1 MLKSRSVRAAA
12 VALGATALL
21 ALAACS
27 PPVAPPVERTQQPLP
42 AACPSGGGPV
52 TPPATVGV
60 GPRLTVLVPPANY
73 QPGVKYPLLVSFHP
87 FLLDQTSWENYSL
100 LGHNASARGYWT
112 LIPRGSDPGPRWSA
126 AGGPDYGVD
135 DVGYIDD
142 LIVNTASTVCVD
154 RDRIFAAG
162 FSAGAAMSVGL
173 SCELP
178 WRFRAVVASGGSNLT
193 SVCPGVG
200 PTDALIIHGTADGFA
215 PLDGNTSAP
224 VPPKG
229 ITVDSVVANFA
240 VRNGCGATPTP
251 VVKTPT
257 VTRQV
262 YSCSGQR
269 LEYWPVQGMG
279 HTWASAAFP
288 LDLVTGPTDTTFSA
302 TKEALDFFDAS

>member
-1 MLKSRSVRAAA
+1 MRTFGPVRAALVA
-12 VALGATALL
+12 VGAVALL
-21 ALAACS
+21 ALSACT
-27 PPVAPPVERTQQPLP
+27 PMETPLGTRTQKALP
-42 AACPSGGGPV
+42 ATCPAGGGPA
-52 TPPATVGV
+52 TPPATIGV

-87 FLLDQTSWENYSL
+87 FLLDETAWESYSL
-100 LGHNASARGYWT
+100 LGQRAAARGYWT
-112 LIPRGSDPGPRWSA
+112 LIPRGSDPGPRWSV

-135 DVGYIDD
+135 DVAYIDD

-162 FSAGAAMSVGL
+162 FSAGAAMSVSL

-193 SVCPGVG
+193 TVCAGVG

-215 PLDGNTSAP
+215 PLDGNTLAP

-251 VVKTPT
+251 VVATPT

-262 YSCSGQR
+262 YSCGGHR

-279 HTWASAAFP
+279 HTWASASFP

-302 TKEALDFFDAS
+302 TDETLDFFDAS